1 MQLAH
6 LLSVLL
12 LAAGM
17 AIAYRR
23 KISILMLCWLQEIEE
38 RLQERNMTFEPEI
51 EGVSNTAIDGRHP
64 LKLLNRAGSTG
75 RELNASEQRSADGH
89 SRMGRPAV
97 CCCSNRGCW
106 NHKDKAC
113 SNESVMPIRL
123 VRDRASEADHGSEIG
138 MCQEC
143 WDNYTEELGQVA

>member
-1 MQLAH
+1 MQLAY

-12 LAAGM
+12 LTACM

-23 KISILMLCWLQEIEE
+23 KISILMLCWLQEFEE
-38 RLQERNMTFEPEI
+38 RLQEKNMTLEPEI
-51 EGVSNTAIDGRHP
+51 EGVSNTAIDSRDL
-64 LKLLNRAGSTG
+64 LKLINRAGSTR
-75 RELNASEQRSADGH
+75 RELNASEQRSANGH

-97 CCCSNRGCW
+97 CCCGNRGCW

-113 SNESVMPIRL
+113 PNEAVMPIRL
-123 VRDRASEADHGSEIG
+123 VQDRASEADHGSEIG